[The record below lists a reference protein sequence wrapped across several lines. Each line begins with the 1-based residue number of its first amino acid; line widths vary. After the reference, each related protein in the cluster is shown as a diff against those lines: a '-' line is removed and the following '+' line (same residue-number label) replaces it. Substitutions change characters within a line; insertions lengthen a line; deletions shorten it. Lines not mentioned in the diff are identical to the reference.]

1 MGRSAAFGY
10 CAGRCP
16 LPTELPMRSLKV
28 LILEDN
34 PFQLMAL
41 HQMLNANGVFNV
53 LTAETVEAARQS
65 LDSAGPV
72 DIAIC
77 DLYLEQGDGL
87 ELIRELAERSLAQ
100 VLILLSNAEPDV
112 LEGVANMARQQGLNV
127 LACLP
132 KPASAKLIGQVL
144 TDCQARLR
152 AGPPVTSWARVRH
165 LLGLSE
171 REPLPPSADTS
182 QASIA
187 RCGRVWYQP
196 IVSQAGVLQRV
207 EALARWQSNENE
219 LLLPDEFL
227 PVLEF
232 AGMEEAFTWHVLEQA
247 LGLAGQILGQTGQLL
262 PVAVNI
268 PGRMLERPHFP
279 QVLQGLLQLHGV
291 PAHGLTLELVETSRL
306 KTDSAHLTGLLRLR
320 MMGCKLSIG
329 DFGVGGTSLQSLLE
343 LPFTELKIPPAFAS
357 GMAEDDRKA
366 AVVAGAMS
374 MAAHLG
380 IGVVV
385 TGVESAADYHAVGE
399 LGAAWL
405 QGCFIARPME
415 VEALKQW
422 IAFQAMPARVP
433 VHR

>member
-1 MGRSAAFGY
+1 
-10 CAGRCP
+10 
-16 LPTELPMRSLKV
+16 MRSLNV

-53 LTAETVEAARQS
+53 RAAETVETARQS
-65 LDSAGPV
+65 LDSKGPV

-87 ELIRELAERSLAQ
+87 ELIRELAERRLAQ

-112 LEGVANMARQQGLNV
+112 LEGVANMACQLGLKV

-132 KPASAKLIGQVL
+132 KPASAKLIGQL
-144 TDCQARLR
+144 LSDCQVHFRP
-152 AGPPVTSWARVRH
+152 GPPVLSWERVRQ

-171 REPLPPSADTS
+171 REQLPPSADVS
-182 QASIA
+182 QATIA
-187 RCGRVWYQP
+187 ACGRVWYQP
-196 IVSQAGVLQRV
+196 IVSQAGVLQGV
-207 EALARWQSNENE
+207 EALARWQLPDGE

-247 LGLAGQILGQTGQLL
+247 LGLANQVMGESGQVL

-268 PGRMLERPHFP
+268 PGRMLEREHFP

-291 PAHGLTLELVETSRL
+291 PAHSLTLELVETSTL
-306 KTDSAHLTGLLRLR
+306 KTDSAHVTGLLRLR
-320 MMGCKLSIG
+320 MLGCQLSIG
-329 DFGVGGTSLQSLLE
+329 DFGMGGTSLQHLLE
-343 LPFTELKIPPAFAS
+343 LPFTELKIPPAFAC
-357 GMAEDDRKA
+357 GMANDDRKA

-374 MAAHLG
+374 MAARLDVA
-380 IGVVV
+380 VVV
-385 TGVESAADYHAVGE
+385 TGVETAADYHAVGE

-415 VEALKQW
+415 AETLKQW
-422 IAFQAMPARVP
+422 IAFQARPARVP
-433 VHR
+433 ARK

>member
-1 MGRSAAFGY
+1 
-10 CAGRCP
+10 
-16 LPTELPMRSLKV
+16 MRSLNV

-53 LTAETVEAARQS
+53 RAAETVETARQS
-65 LDSAGPV
+65 LDSKGPV

-87 ELIRELAERSLAQ
+87 ELIRELAERRLAQ

-112 LEGVANMARQQGLNV
+112 LEGVANMACQLGLKV

-132 KPASAKLIGQVL
+132 KPASAKLIGQL
-144 TDCQARLR
+144 LSDCQVHFRP
-152 AGPPVTSWARVRH
+152 GPPVLSWERVRQ
-165 LLGLSE
+165 LLGLSD
-171 REPLPPSADTS
+171 REQLPPSADVS
-182 QASIA
+182 QATIA

-196 IVSQAGVLQRV
+196 IVSQAGVLQGV
-207 EALARWQSNENE
+207 EALARWQLPEGE

-227 PVLEF
+227 PLLEF

-247 LGLAGQILGQTGQLL
+247 LGLANQVMGETGQVL

-268 PGRMLERPHFP
+268 PGRMLERGHFP

-291 PAHGLTLELVETSRL
+291 PAHSLTLELVETSTL
-306 KTDSAHLTGLLRLR
+306 KTDSAHVTGLLRLR
-320 MMGCKLSIG
+320 MLGCQLSIG
-329 DFGVGGTSLQSLLE
+329 DFGMGGTSLQHLLE
-343 LPFTELKIPPAFAS
+343 LPFTELKIPPAFAC
-357 GMAEDDRKA
+357 GMAKDDRKA

-374 MAAHLG
+374 MAKRLDIA
-380 IGVVV
+380 VVV
-385 TGVESAADYHAVGE
+385 TGVETAADYHAVGE

-405 QGCFIARPME
+405 QGCFIARPMDAD
-415 VEALKQW
+415 ALKQW
-422 IAFQAMPARVP
+422 IAFQARPARVP
-433 VHR
+433 AHK

>member
-1 MGRSAAFGY
+1 
-10 CAGRCP
+10 
-16 LPTELPMRSLKV
+16 MRSLNV

-53 LTAETVEAARQS
+53 RAAETVETARQS
-65 LDSAGPV
+65 LDSKGPV

-87 ELIRELAERSLAQ
+87 ELIRELAERRLAQ

-112 LEGVANMARQQGLNV
+112 LEGVANMACQLGLKV

-132 KPASAKLIGQVL
+132 KPASAKLIGQL
-144 TDCQARLR
+144 LSDCQVHFRP
-152 AGPPVTSWARVRH
+152 GPPVLSWERVRQ

-171 REPLPPSADTS
+171 REQLPPSADVS
-182 QASIA
+182 QATIA
-187 RCGRVWYQP
+187 ACGRVWYQP
-196 IVSQAGVLQRV
+196 IVSQAGVLQGV
-207 EALARWQSNENE
+207 EALARWQLPDGE

-247 LGLAGQILGQTGQLL
+247 LGLANQVMGESGQVL

-268 PGRMLERPHFP
+268 PGRMLEREHFP

-291 PAHGLTLELVETSRL
+291 PAHSLTLELVETSTL
-306 KTDSAHLTGLLRLR
+306 KTDSAHVTGLLRLR
-320 MMGCKLSIG
+320 MLGCQLSIG
-329 DFGVGGTSLQSLLE
+329 DFGMGGTSLQHLLE
-343 LPFTELKIPPAFAS
+343 LPFTELKIPPAFAC
-357 GMAEDDRKA
+357 GMANDDRKA

-374 MAAHLG
+374 MAARLDVA
-380 IGVVV
+380 VVV
-385 TGVESAADYHAVGE
+385 TGVETAADYHAVGE

-415 VEALKQW
+415 AKALKQW
-422 IAFQAMPARVP
+422 IAFQARPARVP
-433 VHR
+433 ARK

>member
-1 MGRSAAFGY
+1 
-10 CAGRCP
+10 
-16 LPTELPMRSLKV
+16 MRSLNV

-53 LTAETVEAARQS
+53 RAAETVETARQS
-65 LDSAGPV
+65 LDSKGPV

-87 ELIRELAERSLAQ
+87 ELIRELAERRLAQ

-112 LEGVANMARQQGLNV
+112 LEGVANMACQLGLKV

-132 KPASAKLIGQVL
+132 KPASAKLIGQL
-144 TDCQARLR
+144 LSDCQVHFRP
-152 AGPPVTSWARVRH
+152 GPPVLSWERVRQ

-171 REPLPPSADTS
+171 REQLPPSADVS
-182 QASIA
+182 QATIA
-187 RCGRVWYQP
+187 ACGRVWYQP
-196 IVSQAGVLQRV
+196 IVSQAGVLQGV
-207 EALARWQSNENE
+207 EALARWQLPDGE

-247 LGLAGQILGQTGQLL
+247 LGLANQVMGESGQVL

-268 PGRMLERPHFP
+268 PGRMLEREHFP

-291 PAHGLTLELVETSRL
+291 PAHSLTLELVETSTL
-306 KTDSAHLTGLLRLR
+306 KTDSAHVTGLLRLR
-320 MMGCKLSIG
+320 MLGCQLSIG
-329 DFGVGGTSLQSLLE
+329 DFGMGGTSLQHLLE
-343 LPFTELKIPPAFAS
+343 LPFTELKIPPAFAC
-357 GMAEDDRKA
+357 GMANDDRKA

-374 MAAHLG
+374 MAARLDVA
-380 IGVVV
+380 VVV
-385 TGVESAADYHAVGE
+385 TGVETAADYHAVGE

-405 QGCFIARPME
+405 QGCFIARPMDAE
-415 VEALKQW
+415 TLKQW
-422 IAFQAMPARVP
+422 IAFQARPARVP
-433 VHR
+433 ARK

>member
-1 MGRSAAFGY
+1 
-10 CAGRCP
+10 
-16 LPTELPMRSLKV
+16 MRSLNV

-53 LTAETVEAARQS
+53 LTAEDVETARQS
-65 LDSAGPV
+65 LDSKGPV

-77 DLYLEQGDGL
+77 DLYLERGDGL
-87 ELIRELAERSLAQ
+87 ELIRELAEHRLAQ
-100 VLILLSNAEPDV
+100 VLVLLSNAEPDV
-112 LEGVANMARQQGLNV
+112 LEGVANMARQLGLNV

-132 KPASAKLIGQVL
+132 KPASATLIGQVL
-144 TDCQARLR
+144 ADCQRHLR
-152 AGPPVTSWARVRH
+152 PGPAALSWERVRQ
-165 LLGLSE
+165 LLGLNA
-171 REPLPPSADTS
+171 REQLPPSADVS
-182 QASIA
+182 QATIA
-187 RCGRVWYQP
+187 ACGRVWYQP
-196 IVSQAGVLQRV
+196 IVSQAGVLQGV
-207 EALARWQSNENE
+207 EALARWQLPEAQ

-247 LGLAGQILGQTGQLL
+247 LGLANQVMGETGQVL

-268 PGRMLERPHFP
+268 PGRMLERTHFP
-279 QVLQGLLQLHGV
+279 QILQGLLQLHGI
-291 PAHGLTLELVETSRL
+291 PAHSLTLELVETSTL

-320 MMGCKLSIG
+320 MLGCQLSIG
-329 DFGVGGTSLQSLLE
+329 DFGMGGTSLQHLLE
-343 LPFTELKIPPAFAS
+343 LPFTELKIPPAFAC
-357 GMAEDDRKA
+357 GMAGDDRKA

-374 MAAHLG
+374 MAARLD
-380 IGVVV
+380 IAVVV

-415 VEALKQW
+415 AEALKQW
-422 IAFQAMPARVP
+422 IAFQARPARVP
-433 VHR
+433 AHK